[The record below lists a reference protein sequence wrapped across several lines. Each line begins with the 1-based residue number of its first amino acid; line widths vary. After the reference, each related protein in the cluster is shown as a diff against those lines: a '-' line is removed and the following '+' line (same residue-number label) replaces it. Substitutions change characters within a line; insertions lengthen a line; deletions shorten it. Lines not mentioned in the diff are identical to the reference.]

1 MLSRCRATYGS
12 LTQLLAGLGYGLVT
26 VGVTGSR
33 GVKFNALGVRTRSS
47 TSSSSLSSSSGSALV
62 DGASLEPAGEEG
74 SGTFLAETDPAP
86 PPNPFEFEFECEF
99 LSLSV
104 VSNKLPME
112 VESPD
117 RVDPIDLNAFSN
129 SLPASLGV

>member
-12 LTQLLAGLGYGLVT
+12 LTQLLAGLGYGLFN

-33 GVKFNALGVRTRSS
+33 GVRFNALGVRTRSS
-47 TSSSSLSSSSGSALV
+47 TSSSSSSSSGSALV
-62 DGASLEPAGEEG
+62 DGASLDPAGEEG

-117 RVDPIDLNAFSN
+117 RVDPIDLKAFSN

>member
-12 LTQLLAGLGYGLVT
+12 LTQLLAGLGYGLFK

-47 TSSSSLSSSSGSALV
+47 TSSSSSSSSGSALV
-62 DGASLEPAGEEG
+62 DGASLDPAGEEG

-117 RVDPIDLNAFSN
+117 RVDPIDLKAFSS